1 MEPIRK
7 CLPSYGILAVV
18 PDKENGTWM
27 LILILLVAQLPKE
40 LIFSVFNMPT
50 NQVRKYFVLL
60 FL

>member
-1 MEPIRK
+1 MFTIIRHIGR
-7 CLPSYGILAVV
+7 SSRQ
-18 PDKENGTWM
+18 ENGTWM